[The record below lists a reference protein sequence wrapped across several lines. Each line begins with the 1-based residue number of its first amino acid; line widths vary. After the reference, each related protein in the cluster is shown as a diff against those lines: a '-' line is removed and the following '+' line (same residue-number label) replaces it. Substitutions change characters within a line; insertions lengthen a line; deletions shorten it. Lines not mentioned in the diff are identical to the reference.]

1 MKRKFICTVCGY
13 IYDGTEAPAECPVCH
28 AKSDKFKVFDPKA
41 LKGTKT
47 EKNLQTA
54 FAGES
59 QAHTKYQ
66 FFASKAKKEGY
77 EQIADIFMETAH
89 NEKEHAKLWF
99 KFLHEGDIPS
109 TPGCLLEAANGE
121 NYEWTT
127 MYADFAKVAEEE
139 GFAEIAAKF
148 RLVGNIEKT
157 HEERYQKLLER
168 VESGEVFEREG
179 VKVWKCLKCGHLHV
193 GASAPKVCPVCG
205 HPQAYF
211 EEQSLNY

>member
-1 MKRKFICTVCGY
+1 
-13 IYDGTEAPAECPVCH
+13 
-28 AKSDKFKVFDPKA
+28 
-41 LKGTKT
+41 
-47 EKNLQTA
+47 
-54 FAGES
+54 
-59 QAHTKYQ
+59 
-66 FFASKAKKEGY
+66 
-77 EQIADIFMETAH
+77 
-89 NEKEHAKLWF
+89 
-99 KFLHEGDIPS
+99 
-109 TPGCLLEAANGE
+109 
-121 NYEWTT
+121 

-205 HPQAYF
+205 HPPAYF

>member
-13 IYDGTEAPAECPVCH
+13 IYDGTEAPEECPVCH

-89 NEKEHAKLWF
+89 NEKEHAELWF

-193 GASAPKVCPVCG
+193 GASAPKICPVCG